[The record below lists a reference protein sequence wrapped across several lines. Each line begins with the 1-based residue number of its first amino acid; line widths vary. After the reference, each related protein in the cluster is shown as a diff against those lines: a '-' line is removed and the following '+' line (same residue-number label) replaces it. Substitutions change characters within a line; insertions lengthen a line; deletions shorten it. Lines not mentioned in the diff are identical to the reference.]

1 MNLRSTLMVAALTL
15 SSSMLSSTVL
25 AAPFVSKA
33 NGYTVTPPAGWQQKD
48 LGGAGG
54 VETAFF
60 DAPKNKF
67 SSNFNMVVT
76 QAKGM
81 QKISDTATLKA
92 IGDQL
97 QTSLSTSL
105 AGFKLISR
113 KTDTLSGQPAV
124 YITYYGPNKLQLA
137 QYVTIY
143 KEKAYVLTFTAQPAE
158 FAKLQT
164 KFITV
169 KNSFKFR

>member
-1 MNLRSTLMVAALTL
+1 MNLRSTLIVAVLT
-15 SSSMLSSTVL
+15 LSSTVL

-54 VETAFF
+54 VEAAFF

-81 QKISDTATLKA
+81 QKIPDTATLKA

-124 YITYYGPNKLQLA
+124 YINYYGPNKLELA
-137 QYVTIY
+137 QYVTVY

-158 FAKLQT
+158 FTKLQA
-164 KFITV
+164 KFTEA
-169 KNSFKFR
+169 KNSFKFN